1 VENSWFAHND
11 MRFEGEDKSEKY
23 GPVLDAA
30 LNAWMH
36 GEALEK
42 SVQSWFPFSM
52 PAPSVSKKF
61 IDNHLISYENERNK
75 VRDDYNTFLKPN
87 SQYLWIAGKPC
98 ISERKVHG
106 VKNISLQWIFLGGLI
121 SVDVDITDKDER
133 ETLSVIVENLWKMR
147 AETGNYCSKSVQNS
161 VENRWKKTPLMH
173 RLYPALR
180 SSGIIR
186 L

>member
-1 VENSWFAHND
+1 MLFRS
-11 MRFEGEDKSEKY
+11 
-23 GPVLDAA
+23 
-30 LNAWMH
+30 H

-42 SVQSWFPFSM
+42 PVQSWFHFSM
-52 PAPSVSKKF
+52 PNPSVGKKF
-61 IDNHLISYENERNK
+61 IQNHLISYENDRNK

-147 AETGNYCSKSVQNS
+147 AETAVLSPNTVQNPD
-161 VENRWKKTPLMH
+161 ENQWKKSSLMQK
-173 RLYPALR
+173 LYPAFR
-180 SSGIIR
+180 TSGIIR